1 MHICMIAFSNLHFD
15 FRIFRE
21 AKALNAAGHR
31 ISIVAAA
38 FDEKPLRGWE
48 NFEIHLIPV
57 DLSTSLK
64 FSYPY
69 FWRRANQLLTTL
81 GADAYHAHDLD
92 TLWPAA
98 RAAKHFD
105 APLIYDSHELWTEQS
120 SLVHRPG
127 IRALW
132 ACMERILIRKV
143 DYTITVSPSIA
154 HSIQERYNLDNVT
167 VLRNFPPYRPPE
179 KSDRI
184 RSELNLPP
192 ETPIVLYQGGFLTE
206 NGLREQI
213 DAAAGLTGVVFVL
226 IGGGPCEA
234 ALKKQVIQAGLQDK
248 IYFIPRVPFQDLHS
262 YTCSA
267 DLGLCVIKKTGKS
280 FFYSIPNKLFEY
292 LMAGLPVLVSNFPE
306 MQAMVGKA
314 GAGDAVDPMDVA
326 AIRRSICG
334 ILRDESKL
342 RAYSEAALR
351 AARRYNWERESGKL
365 IQLYAT
371 L

>member
-1 MHICMIAFSNLHFD
+1 MHICMVAFSDLHFD

-21 AKALNAAGHR
+21 ATTLNAAGHR

-38 FDEKPLRGWE
+38 FNKTPLRGWE
-48 NFEIHLIPV
+48 DFEIHLIPV
-57 DLSTSLK
+57 DPSNSLK
-64 FSYPY
+64 FSYPD

-92 TLWPAA
+92 TLWPTA
-98 RAAKHFD
+98 RAARHFD
-105 APLIYDSHELWTEQS
+105 APLIYDSHEFWTEQS

-127 IRALW
+127 VRAFW

-143 DYTITVSPSIA
+143 DHTITVSPSIA
-154 HSIQERYNLDNVT
+154 HSLQERYNLEFVT

-179 KSDRI
+179 KCNRI

-192 ETPIVLYQGGFLTE
+192 ESPIVLYQGGFLTE

-213 DAAAGLTGVVFVL
+213 DAAAGLTGVTFVL

-248 IYFIPRVPFQDLHS
+248 VYFIPRVPFQELHS

-267 DLGLCVIKKTGKS
+267 DLGLCVIKNTGKS

-306 MQAMVGKA
+306 MQAIVRKA
-314 GAGDAVDPMDVA
+314 GAGDVVDPMDVA
-326 AIRRSICG
+326 AIRRSICVM
-334 ILRDESKL
+334 LADESKL
-342 RAYSEAALR
+342 REYSKAAMQ
-351 AARRYNWERESGKL
+351 AARRYNWEQEAGKL
-365 IQLYAT
+365 IQLYAS